1 MEELH
6 VKLAALIEKRELL
19 DKENEMYEEKID
31 ANRKDYSKLRDDI
44 WDCYKEIEK
53 LSPVLSD
60 DEKKSLKRDLDYI
73 GKINSVLDI
82 EQCTLR
88 IILEGC
94 HGVKWCASILPGGDH
109 DPITI
114 YDIRIKLW
122 TNSEIIERIVRSCFT
137 QSGCCINKEP
147 GTCIKNC
154 ECYSDKDANQEKMAR
169 SDWFS
174 GIHASTHPGPCLQ
187 RFQYDPEMLDKLLK
201 EV

>member
-1 MEELH
+1 
-6 VKLAALIEKRELL
+6 
-19 DKENEMYEEKID
+19 
-31 ANRKDYSKLRDDI
+31 
-44 WDCYKEIEK
+44 
-53 LSPVLSD
+53 
-60 DEKKSLKRDLDYI
+60 
-73 GKINSVLDI
+73 VLDI

-88 IILEGC
+88 IILQC
-94 HGVKWCASILPGGDH
+94 YDGVKWCASILPGGDH

-114 YDIRIKLW
+114 YDIRIQLC

-137 QSGCCINKEP
+137 ESGCCINKEP

-154 ECYSDKDANQEKMAR
+154 ECYSDKGVNQEKMAR

>member
-1 MEELH
+1 MEELRAE
-6 VKLAALIEKRELL
+6 LAML
-19 DKENEMYEEKID
+19 EEK
-31 ANRKDYSKLRDDI
+31 
-44 WDCYKEIEK
+44 YKAVLNEIEK
-53 LSPVLSD
+53 YQDLTTSLHVDSEHLETEMFGVRRKIEALLPVLSD
-60 DEKKSLKRDLDYI
+60 HEKKSLKRDLDYI

-94 HGVKWCASILPGGDH
+94 HGVKWCASIEPGRDH

-114 YDIRIKLW
+114 YDITIKLW

-137 QSGCCINKEP
+137 QSGCCI
-147 GTCIKNC
+147 
-154 ECYSDKDANQEKMAR
+154 KDDTNQEKMKR
-169 SDWFS
+169 SQWFS
-174 GIHASTHPGPCLQ
+174 GRNNPSECFE